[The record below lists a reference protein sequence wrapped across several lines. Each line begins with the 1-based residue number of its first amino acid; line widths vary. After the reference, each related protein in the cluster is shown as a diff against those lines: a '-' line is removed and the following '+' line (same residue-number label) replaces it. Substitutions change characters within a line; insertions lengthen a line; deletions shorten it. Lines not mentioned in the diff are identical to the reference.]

1 MKLGR
6 YPLVM
11 AALAVFGILATSS
24 ATAAPAM
31 KGPPAA
37 RHAHDVP
44 GQLTSLSCASRSACF
59 AITLARNDT
68 RFGVIRI
75 TDRGAKSHTT
85 LLKESLTPNDLSC
98 PSPEGCEMLA
108 QRRPS
113 AAPVFVPVSAH
124 DVIGKP
130 IALGTAAGVSLANIA
145 CHPTRAHCTAVG
157 GNGQTVDVV
166 SVTDGTPTD
175 HDLILPLSVAGIQIN
190 GVACPSATECY
201 AIGAASIH
209 NKEHGV
215 VLPIDNGVPGTP
227 VYVATASYDG
237 IISIACTSSTT
248 CVATGFSRFRTFIY
262 ALRDGKVTR
271 TSKLASGV
279 EMDGV
284 ACQSTHLCDAVG
296 FKNSKGHQGGAVLP
310 IRSGKPGKLQFT
322 FITQQFTAGG
332 GDGEGPVAGFRGGI
346 EIIGFAKADGKTLI
360 CCS

>member
-1 MKLGR
+1 MRFGR
-6 YPLVM
+6 YPLV
-11 AALAVFGILATSS
+11 AVALVVFGALALNT
-24 ATAAPAM
+24 ATAAPAI

-59 AITLARNDT
+59 AITLAKKDT

-75 TDRGAKSHTT
+75 THKGAKSHTT
-85 LLKESLTPNDLSC
+85 LLNRNLTPNDLSC
-98 PSPEGCEMLA
+98 PSPAGCELLA
-108 QRRPS
+108 QRLPS
-113 AAPVFVPVSAH
+113 AAPVFVPVSRH

-130 IALGTAAGVSLANIA
+130 VALGTAPGVSLANIA

-157 GNGQTVDVV
+157 GYNQTVEVV
-166 SVTDGTPTD
+166 TVTGTTPTE
-175 HDLILPLSVAGIQIN
+175 HDLTLPLSVAGIQIN

-201 AIGAASIH
+201 AVGTVSIH

-215 VLPIDNGVPGTP
+215 VLPIHDGVPGTP

-237 IISIACTSSTT
+237 IISIACSSATT
-248 CVATGFSRFRTFIY
+248 CVSLGLSQFRTFVY

-271 TSKLASGV
+271 TTKLASRVG
-279 EMDGV
+279 MDGV
-284 ACQSTHLCDAVG
+284 ACQSAHLCDAVG
-296 FKNSKGHQGGAVLP
+296 LKDGKGGAILP
-310 IRSGKPGKLQFT
+310 IHHGKPGKLQVT
-322 FITQQFTAGG
+322 GITQQFTAGG

-346 EIIGFAKADGKTLI
+346 EIIGFAKANYKTLI